1 MSRMIVIH
9 RMPSF
14 ICESGG
20 NGFSARLENVAER
33 RDVFFQG
40 EDANA
45 FLTTLEGFELVAP
58 TLAYEKILSELWRL
72 YAEVSQPIEG
82 A

>member
-9 RMPSF
+9 RTPSF

-20 NGFSARLENVAER
+20 NGFCARLENVALR

-45 FLTTLEGFELVAP
+45 FLTTLEGFELVSP
-58 TLAYEKILSELWRL
+58 ELAYEKILAKLWGL
-72 YAEVSQPIEG
+72 YAEVSQPIER